1 MLVLS
6 LRLDDVNGGRIMSLW
21 NRILTAAL
29 MSWGYSVTLGLLFA
43 VVVSEGHSPRD
54 LLLPGVVPATLIGST
69 IVAIAITPVA
79 IWSVRTGTRNLWLY
93 GPILWITLAA
103 YVVFAIP
110 RAGHYGQYGL
120 LFLVALGL
128 VVLGLIPAR

>member
-1 MLVLS
+1 MLVFS
-6 LRLDDVNGGRIMSLW
+6 LRLDDADGGKIMTLW

-29 MSWGYSVTLGLLFA
+29 MSWAYSVTLGLLFA
-43 VVVSEGHSPRD
+43 VVLSENQSPRD
-54 LLLPGVVPATLIGST
+54 LLLPGVVPATLLGST
-69 IVAIAITPVA
+69 IVALAITPVA
-79 IWSVRTGTRNLWLY
+79 MWSVRTGTRNLWLY
-93 GPILWITLAA
+93 GPILWVALAA

-120 LFLVALGL
+120 LFLAALGL

>member
-1 MLVLS
+1 MLVFS
-6 LRLDDVNGGRIMSLW
+6 LRLDNADGGRIMSLW

-29 MSWGYSVTLGLLFA
+29 MSWAYSVTLGLLFA
-43 VVVSEGHSPRD
+43 VVLSENHSPRD
-54 LLLPGVVPATLIGST
+54 LLLPGVVPATLLGST
-69 IVAIAITPVA
+69 IVALAITPVA
-79 IWSVRTGTRNLWLY
+79 MWSVRTGTRNLWFY
-93 GPILWITLAA
+93 GPILWVALAA

-120 LFLVALGL
+120 LFLAALGL